1 MQKKLL
7 SALLALL
14 LLVLAI
20 ASPANKVQAATSTNN
35 AIKVID
41 TLGIMKTD
49 KGDLSKGTTKVTR
62 AQFAQMLVNMS
73 SYKGKV
79 SAECN
84 VSLFSDVSKKYWAA
98 GYIQTA
104 INQGWMSGYLNGKF
118 MPNTSITLK
127 EAVNGVL
134 KLLGYTN
141 SDFSGN
147 VVSGQM
153 VLYNTKE
160 LNKNITKT
168 KNQQLTVED
177 CKNLFYNTLTATTKD
192 GKIYGETLGYTINSN
207 GEIDYLTLVNAN
219 MEGPIIADS
228 NWKSEIPFALAD
240 TVYYK
245 NGSTSSFSD
254 IEEYD
259 VLYYSEYLKTIWA
272 YDTKITGTLQAVSP
286 NRLSPTA
293 ITVAGKDYT
302 LGTNDMKIE
311 FSTLGS
317 VDIGDVITV
326 LLGKDE
332 TIVGVLNLDEFN
344 TTITGI
350 VLSTGTHLVEDAKG
364 DYASTNYVTYV
375 DAKGNEYQQDYD
387 KNKLYFNEGEIV
399 RVTYQDGVSQ
409 VSKYDLGSVSFGTNT
424 FSQDGSKLGSLKLAS
439 NVKILDLYDDQYISV
454 YPSRLAN
461 VTLGSSTVNYYAVN
475 DVGEITE
482 LILNNVTGDL
492 YDYGVL
498 TGITYQQG
506 ENVNV
511 SYVIDGKT
519 STNTVSINANYNLE
533 EGPKGFLFS
542 SNKLSSTI
550 SLNEVNVTSISKTTV
565 QDSSTKYKLSE
576 NVQAFYYNDGSYIS
590 TTVDKISNLTKYKLT
605 AYYDRTISSG
615 GCVRVIVAENIN

>member
-7 SALLALL
+7 SALLA
-14 LLVLAI
+14 VLIVVMTI
-20 ASPANKVQAATSTNN
+20 ASPANTVQAATSTSN

-49 KGDLSKGTTKVTR
+49 KGDLSVGTTKVTR
-62 AQFAQMLVNMS
+62 AQFAQMLINTS
-73 SYKGKV
+73 TYKGKV
-79 SAECN
+79 SAESN
-84 VSLFSDVSKKYWAA
+84 VSLFNDVSKKYWAA

-118 MPNTSITLK
+118 MPNQSITLK
-127 EAVNGVL
+127 EAVNGIL

-141 SDFSGN
+141 SDFTGN
-147 VVSGQM
+147 IISGQM
-153 VLYNTKE
+153 ALYNIKG

-168 KNQQLTVED
+168 KNQQLTVDD

-192 GKIYGETLGYTINSN
+192 GKIYAETLGYKLDSN
-207 GEIDYLTLVNAN
+207 GEIDYLTLVNSE
-219 MEGPIIADS
+219 MEGPILADN

-240 TVYYK
+240 AIYYK
-245 NGSTSSFSD
+245 NGSSSSYSD

-259 VLYYSEYLKTIWA
+259 ILYYSESLKTIWA
-272 YDTKITGTLQAVSP
+272 YDTKVTGTLQSVSP
-286 NRLSPTA
+286 NRLSPTS
-293 ITVAGKDYT
+293 ITVAGKEYT
-302 LGTNDMKIE
+302 LGTNDMTVE

-317 VDIGDVITV
+317 KDLGDIVTV
-326 LLGKDE
+326 LLGKDD
-332 TIVGVLNLDEFN
+332 TVVGVLDLDEYN

-364 DYASTNYVTYV
+364 DYSSTNYVTYV

-399 RVTYQDGVSQ
+399 RVTYQDGVS
-409 VSKYDLGSVSFGTNT
+409 KYDIGNVSFGTNT
-424 FSQDGSKLGSLKLAS
+424 FSADGNKLGAIKLAT
-439 NVKILDLYDDQYISV
+439 NVKILDLYDDQYVSV

-492 YDYGVL
+492 YDYGIL
-498 TGITYQQG
+498 TGIAYQQG
-506 ENVNV
+506 DNVNV
-511 SYVIDGKT
+511 SYLLDGKSSTT
-519 STNTVSINANYNLE
+519 SVSINANYNLE

-542 SNKLSSTI
+542 GNKLISSI
-550 SLNEVNVTSISKTTV
+550 RLNEVNVTAISKTTV
-565 QDSSTKYKLSE
+565 QDSSTKYKLAE
-576 NVQAFYYNDGSYIS
+576 NVQAFYFNDGSYVS